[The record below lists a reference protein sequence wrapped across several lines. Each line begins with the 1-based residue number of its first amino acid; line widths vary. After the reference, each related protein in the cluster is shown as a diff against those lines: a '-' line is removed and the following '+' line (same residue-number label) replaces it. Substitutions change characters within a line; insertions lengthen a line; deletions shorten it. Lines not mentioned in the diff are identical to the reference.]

1 LYFLNHHFIIMASLY
16 EFGEL
21 LVKGDYILPFDNLL
35 EVVRDAS
42 IKYKFSFKILYKNP
56 KHARYKCINR
66 VCPWKTNAH
75 LNLENKNE
83 II

>member
-1 LYFLNHHFIIMASLY
+1 MASLY

-42 IKYKFSFKILYKNP
+42 IKYKFSFKIPHKNP
-56 KHARYKCINR
+56 KRARYKCINR

-75 LNLENKNE
+75 LNPENKNE